1 MPNPPIVHDVDDTTS
16 ALQQK
21 VAKLKNE
28 LVRAQNELL
37 EKADQ
42 STRVIQLQQENLAMG
57 DELDALKAVIT
68 NNQATIH
75 SGENDLRNTKIEL
88 SSVKASHAELENL
101 MEQKDVVIVEIA
113 QKLQERIGH
122 INQIETNLQ
131 TARTL
136 LESKDAEIEKYNNF

>member
-75 SGENDLRNTKIEL
+75 SGEKDLRNVKIEL

-122 INQIETNLQ
+122 INKIETNLQ